1 MKAKALNYTNSRLK
15 NLLLCLLLSLLPARG
30 LMAQPPSYV
39 TYFKVQEGG
48 HFYRQLHVC
57 QDRSVLLV
65 TAFSVTYLSPEGK
78 VLWSYNSTDVKKL
91 PEDTNKLNYNAGF
104 GNIAE
109 DEEGIY
115 INAGAYGSP
124 CLIKLNRQGEVL
136 FDTIYYQSWLL
147 KEDIM
152 YALTNLA
159 VNGEYLDFAAYYPK
173 DLYFDSSI
181 GSYDFTKGCYAFHR
195 INKNTG
201 ERIYNHYE
209 CISQDSSN
217 EIMKMFP
224 VKGPEKGY
232 ILHGDTRPN
241 RFSGNSKADNWIIL
255 TDSLGKIKKKVPMI
269 QDHYFPKD
277 PRISVSFMYVFD
289 RVDAEEGN
297 GIQIYFNV
305 GSHPDYLPT
314 DENRV
319 WIVNLDKNLDTVS
332 VKKYQDAKNWGV
344 DEFENKFRFVDSF
357 GNIRWVR
364 NQSNY
369 YVSDS
374 FGGVAGKYTKE
385 GAHYRVYKRIKQAAN
400 EYTAEYCIRHINEA
414 GWAVS
419 VPRVAMPQPNT
430 PLWFDAEGYLHFPET
445 LHGQECRIIDMQ
457 GRQLFQTKALD
468 YFPKPDLPPGIY
480 ILQITNPRNHE
491 SQSFKLYKQ

>member
-1 MKAKALNYTNSRLK
+1 MKAKALNYTNSRIK
-15 NLLLCLLLSLLPARG
+15 NLLLCLLFSLLPARG
-30 LMAQPPSYV
+30 LWAQPPSYV

-78 VLWSYNSTDVKKL
+78 VLWTYNSTDVEKL
-91 PEDTNKLNYNAGF
+91 PEDTNELNNYAGF
-104 GNIAE
+104 RGVAE
-109 DEEGIY
+109 DEDGIY
-115 INAGAYGSP
+115 INAGAYSSP
-124 CLIKLNRQGEVL
+124 CLIKLNRQGEVV

-152 YALTNLA
+152 YALSHIA

-181 GSYDFTKGCYAFHR
+181 GSYDFTKGCYAFHK
-195 INKNTG
+195 INKHTG

-209 CISQDSSN
+209 CISQDSNSF
-217 EIMKMFP
+217 IMKMFP

-232 ILHGDTRPN
+232 ILHGVSTPN
-241 RFSGNSKADNWIIL
+241 KNSGSSKTDHWILL
-255 TDSLGKIKKKVPMI
+255 TDSLGKIKKKIPMI

-277 PRISVSFMYVFD
+277 PRIRVSFMNIRNKRDAGEGHGVEISFYVS
-289 RVDAEEGN
+289 N
-297 GIQIYFNV
+297 
-305 GSHPDYLPT
+305 HPDNHVSETGY
-314 DENRV
+314 
-319 WIVNLDKNLDTVS
+319 WYVNLDKNLEVES
-332 VKKYQDAKNWGV
+332 IKKEEETRIWGI
-344 DEFENKFRFVDSF
+344 ENYENSFRFIDSF
-357 GNIRWVR
+357 GNIRWEKK
-364 NQSNY
+364 QSLY
-369 YVSDS
+369 KVSDS
-374 FGGVAGKYTKE
+374 FSSTAAFLTKSK
-385 GAHYRVYKRIKQAAN
+385 GYYHLFQRYIQSAH

-419 VPRVAMPQPNT
+419 VPRVAMPKPSG
-430 PLWFDAEGYLHFPET
+430 PLWFDAQGYLHFPET
-445 LHGQECRIIDMQ
+445 LHGQQARILDMQ
-457 GRQLFQTKALD
+457 GRQLFQTHFLD
-468 YFPKPDLPPGIY
+468 YFPQPDIPPGIY